1 MITETQKITTLIR
14 DNRNYGSVGD
24 FLKEVI
30 KEDSKLSVV
39 SAYFTIFAYY
49 GLHEQ
54 LDSIKSMKFLFG
66 EPTFINSDNTD
77 VRNYKIEDDS
87 IVIHPAEKFNQ
98 KRIASKCAEWIRE
111 KVEVKSIVKPNFLH
125 GKMYYADLD
134 SKGYPKAISGSSNF
148 TTCGLG
154 LKKEANNIELNLI
167 VDSDRQKD
175 ELKGWF
181 DSIWNDN
188 TGLVQD
194 VKAEVLKYLELL
206 YKENEPELVYFKTLY
221 SIFSNYLEE
230 QKDNKLFDETA
241 FKDTVVWNKLY
252 DFQKDGVKGAIGKL
266 LKHNGCII
274 ADSVGLGKT
283 FEALAVIKY
292 FELRNYRVLV
302 LCPKK
307 LSDNWTVYQAGKNST
322 LNILAKDRFSY
333 HVLYHTDM
341 GRIEGKS
348 GADSHDFAT
357 FNWSAYDLVVIDESH
372 NFKGNP
378 MEKEDANGEH
388 RMNRAKWLME
398 KIIKSGGKTK
408 VLMLSATPV
417 NNTLK
422 DLRNQIN
429 LITEGNQAALLETTG
444 IADIGKT
451 LETAQKQFTYW
462 ADPKKN
468 PDRTTKQLLEK
479 LDSSFFKL
487 LDELTIARSRK
498 HITKFYNG
506 ADVGKFPERRKPIP
520 VYSKIDTQD
529 EFPEYAAINAQISN
543 YQLSIFNPSKYIK
556 DEKKDYYAKLAGSS
570 VDTFIQDD
578 REKSLIGMMKVG
590 YLKRL
595 ESSIHS
601 FAISIDR
608 TVNQIRALLDKIDE
622 YENLP
627 MEQKEKFARQNQIE
641 QDFEENE
648 DFSEDADSSGDFDA
662 ADLFVGKK
670 LKFSLADL
678 KLVEWKK
685 DLRSDRSA
693 MIMIRDSA
701 IKITAE
707 RDAKLQDL
715 KNLIQSKV
723 QNPINEGNKKV
734 VIFTAFSDTAEYLYN
749 AIQPWAKKV
758 LGLESGLVCGS
769 KSTASWGKTDF
780 NMILTNFAPKAK
792 HRDELN
798 LSAEEKAKELD
809 ILIATDCI
817 SEGQN
822 LQDGDYLI
830 NYDIHWN
837 PVRIIQRFGRIDRL
851 GSENRCIQLVNF
863 WPTQDLD
870 DYINL
875 KTRVES
881 RMALVDLT
889 ATNEDNIL
897 ENSEAKELIAEDLK
911 YRDQQL
917 KRLKDEVLDLE
928 DMTDSISL
936 TDFTLD
942 DFRVELS
949 AFLKANES
957 KIKNTPDGVYAVV
970 PSPEMLVSTGS
981 TIVKNFDEA
990 AKKIIKPGVIFC
1002 LRQKNENEECEKIN
1016 PLNPYFLVYIYEDGS
1031 KIFNFTSAKS
1041 ILEVYRLLCAGEN
1054 APYEKLCDLF
1064 NAETNNGSDMSK
1076 YTDLLEKSVAEIMTS
1091 FKKRSATRLTT
1102 GRSGVLVA
1110 KEKQASSV
1118 GDFELVTWLIIK

>member
-1 MITETQKITTLIR
+1 MADTLIR
-14 DNRNYGSVGD
+14 DNKDYGSVGE
-24 FLKEVI
+24 FLKDVV
-30 KEDSKLSVV
+30 KEGSELSVV

-66 EPTFINSDNTD
+66 EPTFVKSFDTD
-77 VRNYKIEDDS
+77 SRNYKIEDDS
-87 IVIHPAEKFNQ
+87 IVISPNEKFSQ
-98 KRIASKCAEWIRE
+98 KRIAAKCAEWLRE
-111 KVEVKSIVKPNFLH
+111 KAEIKSIVKPNFLH

-148 TTCGLG
+148 TTSGLG

-194 VKAEVLKYLELL
+194 VKDEVLKYLELL

-221 SIFSNYLEE
+221 DIFNDYLEE

-241 FKDTVVWNKLY
+241 FKDTVIWNKLY
-252 DFQKDGVKGAIGKL
+252 EFQKDGVKGAINKL

-307 LSDNWTVYQAGKNST
+307 LSDNWTVYQASKNST
-322 LNILAKDRFSY
+322 LNILAKDRFQY
-333 HVLYHTDM
+333 NVLYHTDM
-341 GRIEGKS
+341 GRETGKS
-348 GADSHDFAT
+348 GADGHDFAT
-357 FNWSAYDLVVIDESH
+357 FNWGAYDLVVIDESH

-378 MEKEDANGEH
+378 LESEKNGEKH
-388 RMNRAKWLME
+388 MNRAKWLME
-398 KIIKSGGKTK
+398 KIIKSGSKTK

-417 NNTLK
+417 NNSLK

-429 LITEGNQAALLETTG
+429 LITEGNQSALFETTG
-444 IADIGKT
+444 INDIANT
-451 LETAQKQFTYW
+451 LESAQKQFTYW
-462 ADPKKN
+462 ADPNKN
-468 PDRTTKQLLEK
+468 PERTTKQLMEK

-498 HITKFYNG
+498 HITKFYNE

-520 VYSKIDTQD
+520 IYSKIDTLD
-529 EFPEYAAINAQISN
+529 EFPEYSAINNQISS
-543 YQLSIFNPSKYIK
+543 YQLSIFNPSKYVK
-556 DEKKDYYAKLAGSS
+556 EEKKSFYAKLAGSS
-570 VDTFIQDD
+570 VEAFIQED

-608 TVNQIRALLDKIDE
+608 TVNQITNLLNKIDE
-622 YENLP
+622 YEKLS
-627 MEQKEKFARQNQIE
+627 ESEKEKFALQNQIE
-641 QDFEENE
+641 QDFDDDEN
-648 DFSEDADSSGDFDA
+648 FSEDADSSGDFDS
-662 ADLFVGKK
+662 DNLFVGKK

-678 KLVEWKK
+678 KLDEWKK
-685 DLRSDRSA
+685 DLRADRSA
-693 MIMIRDSA
+693 MIFIKNSA
-701 IKITAE
+701 KEITAE
-707 RDAKLQDL
+707 RDSKLQDL
-715 KNLIQSKV
+715 KKLIFDKV
-723 QNPINEGNKKV
+723 KNPFNPQNKKV
-734 VIFTAFSDTAEYLYN
+734 IVFTAFSDTAEYLYKE
-749 AIQPWAKKV
+749 IQPWAKKE

-769 KSTASWGKTDF
+769 KSNASWGKTDF

-798 LSAEEKAKELD
+798 LSAEEKGKELD

-822 LQDGDYLI
+822 LQDCDYLI

-851 GSENRCIQLVNF
+851 GSTNKSIQLVNF

-897 ENSEAKELIAEDLK
+897 ANSETKELISEDLK

-949 AFLKANES
+949 NFLTSNEER
-957 KIKNTPDGVYAVV
+957 IKNSPDGIYAVV
-970 PSPEMLVSTGS
+970 PSPATSTS
-981 TIVKNFDEA
+981 LNDYAKTFDET
-990 AKKIIKPGVIFC
+990 AKKIIKPGMIFC
-1002 LRQKNENEECEKIN
+1002 LRQKNATEECEKIN

-1031 KIFNFTSAKS
+1031 KIFNYTSAKS
-1041 ILEVYRLLCAGEN
+1041 ILEVYRLLCEGEKT
-1054 APYEKLCDLF
+1054 PYKELCDLF
-1064 NAETNNGSDMSK
+1064 NTETKNGCDMQK
-1076 YTDLLEKSVAEIMTS
+1076 YTKLLEKATAEISTS
-1091 FKKRSATRLTT
+1091 FKKRTAAKLGMSRSA
-1102 GRSGVLVA
+1102 VLISTD
-1110 KEKQASSV
+1110 KQASKLS
-1118 GDFELVTWLIIK
+1118 DFELVSWLIIK